1 MYVAT
6 KALVPKGG
14 DGVGDKKKMGR
25 PTNNPKNK
33 VVRLRVDD
41 EMDSKLDFCCKKLEK
56 SKSDVIRQGIEQ
68 IYDDL
73 KK

>member
-1 MYVAT
+1 M
-6 KALVPKGG
+6 
-14 DGVGDKKKMGR
+14 GDKKKMGR
-25 PTNNPKNK
+25 PTDNPKNK

-41 EMDSKLDFCCKKLEK
+41 DTDSKLNFCCEKLQK
-56 SKSDVIRQGIEQ
+56 SKSDVIRQGIDQ